1 MEIQPY
7 LFFEGRCE
15 EAVNFYKTAL
25 GAEVTMLSRFG
36 DAPDPSMSTPE
47 TANKIMHASLQIGDS
62 TLMASDGR
70 CQGGASFRGF
80 SLSINAA
87 DQPEAERLFNA
98 LSDGGKVEMPLQ
110 KTFWS
115 PGFGMLTD
123 RFGVGWMI
131 SIVHK

>member
-36 DAPDPSMSTPE
+36 DAPDPAMSTPE

-70 CQGGASFRGF
+70 CHGGASFKGF
-80 SLSINAA
+80 SLSISAS
-87 DQPEAERLFNA
+87 DQAHAERLFNA
-98 LSDGGKVEMPLQ
+98 LADGGKVEMPLQ